1 MKIRTIQTYNYNQ
14 AYLTHAQK
22 KNSVITEPETTNF
35 VSIYQTTGL
44 TFGIAN
50 SAKLRTLFSYGLPCM
65 YTGVEMIDPRR
76 VQKLVKDGKL
86 RGASADVINAM
97 TPFEKKLSEIEERVY
112 STIKTQS
119 IETPN
124 KNFKEILEIIS
135 PIYKKRL
142 RKKQSIIF
150 KELKTN
156 AQELPEGYKY
166 KFDKLMEETDL
177 KLQDKPTWRPFSTF
191 EFKYKLEKIKDDM
204 TKRGG
209 YKEQKVINK
218 MIKEA
223 EKLTPD
229 TNIRT
234 EDYQKGILTFLR
246 IILKTSVL
254 KQDEQL
260 NNLIDSSTSRLNH
273 EKILIPFSRKTFI
286 YDLAK
291 ILDDIPDKRLA
302 DRLLNIAEKLP
313 TSRKSVSAYIL
324 KYLTESPEKIAF
336 RLLWPTFASVEH
348 ILPKSYGGADA
359 MSNFG
364 GATTRENAER
374 GNCSFVYQMKRRP
387 QTKEN
392 CQKYVDRLIELAN
405 QGVFD
410 KNKIDKKYIE
420 DFKRTIQRQS
430 NGAIV
435 LDITNLK
442 K

>member
-1 MKIRTIQTYNYNQ
+1 MKIQAIQTYNYNQ
-14 AYLTHAQK
+14 VYISNTQEKDSA
-22 KNSVITEPETTNF
+22 SPEQNQTNF
-35 VSIYQTTGL
+35 VSLYNTTGL

-76 VQKLVKDGKL
+76 VQRLIKDGKL
-86 RGASADVINAM
+86 RGVSADVIKAM
-97 TPFEKKLSEIEERVY
+97 TPFENNLAEIEGRVY
-112 STIKTQS
+112 SAIKAQS
-119 IETPN
+119 AGTPD
-124 KNFKEILEIIS
+124 KDFKQILETIS
-135 PIYKKRL
+135 PVYKKRL
-142 RKKQSIIF
+142 RKKQAGIF
-150 KELKTN
+150 KELKEN
-156 AQELPEGYKY
+156 AYELPEGYKY

-177 KLQDKPTWRPFSTF
+177 KLQDKPVWQPFSTF
-191 EFKYKLEKIKDDM
+191 EFKYKLEKIKDDIN
-204 TKRGG
+204 KRCG

-218 MIKEA
+218 MLKEA

-229 TNIRT
+229 TNVRT
-234 EDYQKGILTFLR
+234 EDYQKGVMTFLK

-273 EKILIPFSRKTFI
+273 EKVKIPFSRKAFI

-291 ILDDIPDKRLA
+291 ILDKLPDQRLG
-302 DRLLNIAEKLP
+302 DRLFTIASKLP
-313 TSRKSVSAYIL
+313 TSRESVSAYVL
-324 KYLTESPEKIAF
+324 KYLTEPPEKIAY

-348 ILPKSYGGADA
+348 ILPKSCGGADA

-374 GNCSFVYQMKRRP
+374 GNYSFVYQMKRRP
-387 QTKEN
+387 HTKEN

-420 DFKRTIQRQS
+420 DFKRTILKQS

-435 LDITNLK
+435 LEGK
-442 K
+442 YEG

>member
-1 MKIRTIQTYNYNQ
+1 MKIHTIQAYNYNQ
-14 AYLTHAQK
+14 NYRIGVQK
-22 KNSVITEPETTNF
+22 NNYTTSCQSDADI
-35 VSIYQTTGL
+35 VSLYNTAGI

-76 VQKLVKDGKL
+76 VQKMIKDGKL
-86 RGASADVINAM
+86 RGASAEVIKAM
-97 TPFEKKLSEIEERVY
+97 SPFEKNLSEIEGRVF
-112 STIKTQS
+112 SAIKEQS
-119 IETPN
+119 AEFPEQD
-124 KNFKEILEIIS
+124 FKQILEKIS
-135 PIYKKRL
+135 PIHKKRL
-142 RKKQSIIF
+142 RKKQAGIF
-150 KELKTN
+150 KELKEN
-156 AQELPEGYKY
+156 AHELPEGYKY

-177 KLQDKPTWRPFSTF
+177 KLQDKPVWRPFSTF
-191 EFKYKLEKIKDDM
+191 EFKYRLEKIKDDIN
-204 TKRGG
+204 KRGG

-218 MIKEA
+218 MLKEA
-223 EKLTPD
+223 EKLSPD
-229 TNIRT
+229 TNVRT
-234 EDYQKGILTFLR
+234 EDYQKGIMTFLR

-260 NNLIDSSTSRLNH
+260 NNLIDTSFSRLEH
-273 EKILIPFSRKTFI
+273 EKVHIPFSRKTFI

-291 ILDDIPDKRLA
+291 ILDEMPDKRLS
-302 DRLLNIAEKLP
+302 DRLLTIAEKLP
-313 TSRKSVSAYIL
+313 TSRESVSAYVL

-348 ILPKSYGGADA
+348 ILPKSCGGADA

-387 QTKEN
+387 HTKEN

-435 LDITNLK
+435 LEGK
-442 K
+442 YEG